1 MKRSFTRA
9 RTFGSTVRP
18 TAAHCAVTPGKSDD
32 DIYLA
37 PPYNHRHTVH
47 QRRTYICSLRGHPR
61 SAVKVP
67 FPAQCAA
74 KYAKQVARISQPAA
88 DFKWKQD
95 GVTDICEGMNYL

>member
-1 MKRSFTRA
+1 
-9 RTFGSTVRP
+9 
-18 TAAHCAVTPGKSDD
+18 
-32 DIYLA
+32 
-37 PPYNHRHTVH
+37 
-47 QRRTYICSLRGHPR
+47 
-61 SAVKVP
+61 VKVP